1 MDHGFIDWDDAFD
14 NSGYVP
20 GADGLLDLWSKRAAD
35 FRTDTPCTLDLAY
48 GPQDRS
54 RLDLFVPDAP
64 HDPHDPRGLVMFVH
78 GGYWQML
85 DKSYWSHLAAGPLQ
99 QGYAVAIP
107 SYTLAP
113 EARIAEITHQ
123 IAQALA
129 VVAERVSGPIHLAGH
144 SAGGHLVSRLSCAGV
159 LAGPLAKRLARVV
172 SISGVHDLRPLLATQ
187 MNTVLRLDAQEAQAE
202 SPALQTPLPH
212 ITFTAWVGASE
223 RPEFLRQTRLIT
235 EAWSRKGARAHDVY
249 DPGHHHFSVIDA
261 LTDPGSALTQAVLG

>member
-14 NSGYVP
+14 NSGYVA

-35 FRTDTPCTLDLAY
+35 FRATTPGTLDLAY

-54 RLDLFVPDAP
+54 RLDLFVPDAL
-64 HDPHDPRGLVMFVH
+64 HDQRGLVMFVH

-85 DKSYWSHLAAGPLQ
+85 DKSYWSHLAAGALA

-113 EARIAEITHQ
+113 EARIAEITRQ
-123 IAQALA
+123 IALA
-129 VVAERVSGPIHLAGH
+129 VAFVADRIPGPIHLAGH
-144 SAGGHLVSRLSCAGV
+144 SAGGHLVSRLACAGV
-159 LAGPLAKRLARVV
+159 LADPLAQRLARVV

-187 MNTVLRLDAQEAQAE
+187 MNSILRLDTQEAQIE
-202 SPALQTPLPH
+202 SPALQTPLPNVAY
-212 ITFTAWVGASE
+212 TAWVGAAE
-223 RPEFLRQTRLIT
+223 RPEFLRQTRLIV
-235 EAWSRKGARAHDVY
+235 ESWSHKGGQARDVY

-261 LTDPGSALTQAVLG
+261 LADPGGALTQALLG